1 MKNIVTPKRVSI
13 VVVFT
18 FIILLSSIAPVYMVL
33 RLGWKYF
40 PDRNR
45 TLLGIIYTD
54 DRERVERI
62 SYFINNVFIPF
73 GSFIV
78 IAICTIIL
86 VAKLRKN
93 AKWRKASTISAQA
106 DNVSNRNQKV
116 AKMVV
121 MISTL
126 FVVCFFPL
134 SVTFIAM
141 ALEPELSMSGKH
153 SGYLVVL
160 VGIGFSMESINS
172 SVNIFFY
179 YRMSSKY
186 RATFRQLFHL
196 KDDDSSSKNF
206 SNTEP
211 SAA

>member
-1 MKNIVTPKRVSI
+1 MTPKRVSI

-45 TLLGIIYTD
+45 TLIGIIYTD

-141 ALEPELSMSGKH
+141 ALEPEL
-153 SGYLVVL
+153 
-160 VGIGFSMESINS
+160 
-172 SVNIFFY
+172 
-179 YRMSSKY
+179 R
-186 RATFRQLFHL
+186 
-196 KDDDSSSKNF
+196 
-206 SNTEP
+206 
-211 SAA
+211 